1 MPESFDA
8 IYARAVKR
16 KGKREL
22 EESFA
27 KPRTRAALARRP
39 DGEVLSE
46 MGKAVF
52 RAGFV
57 WRVVEQKWP
66 AFVEAFH
73 GFEPAR
79 VAALSDREL
88 DALAQDKRLIRNR
101 TKLASLR
108 ENAAYCVALAA
119 EHGSAAKFL
128 AAWPVDEIT
137 GLWLELKQHGNRLG
151 GATGPRVLRALGKD
165 TFILTPDVLKGMK
178 KARVA
183 VSSASSKAGLAKA
196 QAAFNLWHEES
207 GLPLCA
213 LSRVLACSFD

>member
-1 MPESFDA
+1 MAETFDA
-8 IYARAVKR
+8 IYARAAKR
-16 KGKREL
+16 KGVKEL
-22 EESFA
+22 EESLP
-27 KPRTRAALARRP
+27 KPRSRAALARRP
-39 DGEVLSE
+39 DGEILSE
-46 MGKAVF
+46 MGKAVV

-66 AFVEAFH
+66 AFGEVFH
-73 GFEPAR
+73 GFLPAR

-101 TKLASLR
+101 TKLESLR
-108 ENAAYCVALAA
+108 DNAAYCAALAA

-128 AAWPVDEIT
+128 AAWPEPEIT
-137 GLWLELKQHGNRLG
+137 GLWLELKQRGSRLG

-178 KARVA
+178 KARAA
-183 VSSASSKAGLAKA
+183 VPSASSKVGLAKA
-196 QAAFNLWHEES
+196 QDAFNRWREES

-213 LSRVLACSFD
+213 ISRVLACSVD